1 MKLWQKIFVLNIAGL
16 LGVAS
21 SLFVVPANT
30 PFLLWLILSAVV
42 LAVFNVAIFV
52 RERKTASGTRPATS
66 KAWDVFIALCVAFW
80 ILDVLVHI
88 LRR

>member
-1 MKLWQKIFVLNIAGL
+1 MKLWQKALVLNAAFLLGIASSMFVLPP
-16 LGVAS
+16 S
-21 SLFVVPANT
+21 T
-30 PFLLWLILSAVV
+30 PFFIWLIVSCVV
-42 LAVFNVAIFV
+42 LIAFNVAMFV
-52 RERKTASGTRPATS
+52 RLRKPSSGTRPKTS